1 MNNINATDTSFDD
14 ETIVTGDDFGLVKLF
29 RFPSL
34 KKGNHSMWSDVKGS
48 SKSPH
53 KYSWLFLALLLSGG
67 AL

>member
-1 MNNINATDTSFDD
+1 MNDINATDISFDD
-14 ETIVTGDDFGLVKLF
+14 ETIVTGDDFDLVKLF

-53 KYSWLFLALLLSGG
+53 K
-67 AL
+67 